1 LKPLFQTAVELESA
15 VLSAGWHYSFIG
27 GIALQRWG
35 QPRLTNDIDIT
46 IIASFG
52 EEESFIDLLLSK
64 YHPRIEAAKQFALQ
78 NRVLLLFSDNKIPI
92 DIVFGGIP
100 FEEHLVERSSR
111 FEFLPGLSLL
121 TCTAE
126 DLIVMKAF
134 ADRSRDWADIET
146 IIIRQGNQ
154 LDWIA
159 INRELDVL
167 CTLKPSAGIPDHLN
181 QLMHKSND

>member
-1 LKPLFQTAVELESA
+1 MKPLFRTAAELESA
-15 VLSAGWHYSFIG
+15 IIPAGWRYSFIG

-52 EEESFIDLLLSK
+52 KEESFIDLLLSK
-64 YHPRIEAAKQFALQ
+64 YHPRIEDAKQFALQ
-78 NRVLLLFSDNKIPI
+78 NRVLLLFSDDKIPI

-121 TCTAE
+121 TCSAE

-134 ADRSRDWADIET
+134 ADRARDWADIET
-146 IIIRQGNQ
+146 IIIRQKNQ
-154 LDWIA
+154 LDWVA
-159 INRELDVL
+159 INKELDVL
-167 CTLKPSAGIPDHLN
+167 CALKPSSGIPVHLDALK
-181 QLMHKSND
+181 QKAK